1 MVKSMAKDYNLFV
14 PEAKGGHASVGE
26 TVINRRQFL
35 RYGFNTAAGVL
46 TASLGVLGFAAIL
59 LPPGGGSAGDLS
71 VKFWAKGREDTAWY
85 GAKHLQSMTK
95 DDFVAEAANS
105 NTGTAGVIKSI
116 AFGVP
121 NSLIFSLYHCVDLGL
136 PFAAF

>member
-14 PEAKGGHASVGE
+14 PEAKEGLASVGE

-105 NTGTAGVIKSI
+105 N
-116 AFGVP
+116 
-121 NSLIFSLYHCVDLGL
+121 LIGD
-136 PFAAF
+136 A